1 MNNSYAAQ
9 SADGAP
15 LLSVDGV
22 SKAYRTPVLRDIT
35 LELQAGDSIAVV
47 GPSGAGKSTL
57 LNIIGTLDHP
67 TTGRVLFRGD
77 DLFALDAGRQ
87 ARFRNRKLGF
97 IFQFH
102 HLLPELTALENTVM
116 PALISGEDR
125 ATARQRARRL
135 LELVHLESRMG
146 HKPGELSGGEQQR
159 VAVAR
164 ALVMQPELVLAD
176 EPTGNLDTH
185 SGRDVFD
192 LLVRLNHELQT
203 TLVVVTHNLEF
214 ARLLPRRIQLID
226 GVIVEDRTDLCDHGK
241 GYLT

>member
-1 MNNSYAAQ
+1 M
-9 SADGAP
+9 
-15 LLSVDGV
+15 LTVEGV
-22 SKAYRTPVLRDIT
+22 SKVYRAPVLRDIT
-35 LELQAGDSIAVV
+35 LELQTGDSIAVV

-116 PALISGEDR
+116 PAFIGGENR

-135 LELVHLESRMG
+135 LELVHLESRMD

-185 SGRDVFD
+185 SGREVFD
-192 LLVRLNHELQT
+192 LLVRLNRELQT
-203 TLVVVTHNLEF
+203 TLVVVTHNLAF

-226 GVIVEDRTDLCDHGK
+226 GVIVEDRTDLCDIK
-241 GYLT
+241 KDT